1 METEG
6 KMLQGFSTR
15 IIPKAATSAKTKT
28 CEVIAVSSGKGG
40 VGKSTL
46 SANMAINL
54 QQMNRKV
61 LLVDADIHLGNLDL
75 ILGTRTRLTLTDVLK
90 DGVELSDV
98 VIQGPGG
105 VDILPASS
113 ASLDLIHSE
122 DIFLKKLATAFE
134 HFDNDYDYMILDT
147 GAGIA
152 QNVIS
157 FLLGAQKIVLVI
169 TSDPA
174 SITDAYAVIK
184 VVRSI
189 DKEIPIFMAAN
200 MVVSADE
207 GEILFKK
214 MNLMVQK
221 FLDSRIF
228 FGGSILKD
236 DLIARSVKLQ
246 KPYVLQHPNSSATT
260 AIRVLNR
267 RVMHASFNKDEKAN
281 NLFERLR
288 DTKKIQFE
296 WDL

>member
-1 METEG
+1 
-6 KMLQGFSTR
+6 MLQGFSNR
-15 IIPKAATSAKTKT
+15 IIPKAPVASKKKA

-40 VGKSTL
+40 VGKSTI

-54 QQMNRKV
+54 KQMNRKV
-61 LLVDADIHLGNLDL
+61 LLVDADIHLGNIDL
-75 ILGTRTRLTLTDVLK
+75 LLGTRTRLTLADVLS
-90 DGVELSDV
+90 DGVELADI

-105 VDILPASS
+105 IDILPASS
-113 ASLDLIHSE
+113 ASLDLIDSE
-122 DIFLKKLATAFE
+122 DHFLKKLAGAFE
-134 HFDNDYDYMILDT
+134 RFDNDYDYMIIDT

-200 MVVSADE
+200 MVQSTEE

-221 FLDSRIF
+221 FLDSRIL
-228 FGGSILKD
+228 FGGSMIRD
-236 DLIARSVKLQ
+236 DLIAHSVKVQ

-260 AIRVLNR
+260 AMRVLNR
-267 RVMHASFNKDEKAN
+267 RIMHAASNKDEKGN
-281 NLFERLR
+281 NIFERLI
-288 DTKKIQFE
+288 DNKKIQFE
-296 WDL
+296 WEL

>member
-1 METEG
+1 
-6 KMLQGFSTR
+6 MLQGFSNR
-15 IIPKAATSAKTKT
+15 IIPKAPAASKKKS

-40 VGKSTL
+40 VGKSTI

-61 LLVDADIHLGNLDL
+61 LLVDADIHLGNIDL
-75 ILGTRTRLTLTDVLK
+75 LLGTRTRLTLADVLT
-90 DGVELSDV
+90 DGVELADII
-98 VIQGPGG
+98 IQGPGG
-105 VDILPASS
+105 IDILPASS
-113 ASLDLIHSE
+113 ASLDLIDSE
-122 DIFLKKLATAFE
+122 DHFLKKLAGAFE
-134 HFDNDYDYMILDT
+134 RFDNDYDYMIIDT

-200 MVVSADE
+200 MVQSTEE

-221 FLDSRIF
+221 FLDSRIL
-228 FGGSILKD
+228 FGGSMIRD
-236 DLIARSVKLQ
+236 DLIARSVKIQ

-260 AIRVLNR
+260 AMRVLNR
-267 RVMHASFNKDEKAN
+267 RIMHASSNKDEKGN
-281 NLFERLR
+281 NLFERLL

-296 WDL
+296 WEL